1 MEKGNSDTSLPVA
14 LIVGVTGMVGL
25 SLAEALKKPTEF
37 SLSPEGKFPWK
48 VYGVARRP
56 LPTWFPPSLLDH
68 FISLDVL
75 DQTDTVQKLTPISN
89 QVTHV
94 FWVALQI
101 REAEEAN
108 ITVNS
113 TMLANVLDVLKSA
126 SPSRLRHVSLQ
137 TGTKHYMGPIF
148 DPQLADQLVHH
159 EPPFEEHLPRLPYP
173 NFYYALED
181 LVASYSPSISYSVHR
196 SSIIIGASSRSF
208 YNCLLTLSVYATICR
223 HKGLPFKYPGSK
235 YTWEHF
241 CDMTDARVLAEQH
254 IWAAVT
260 DTAKNQA
267 FNCSNGD
274 VFTWK
279 SLWKVLCEVFDVEF
293 VDFDENE
300 SFDWAEMM
308 KDKGKVWDE
317 IVKKYGLFKTNM
329 EDIACFD
336 ATNMVLHLK
345 LQHVCSMNK
354 SREFG
359 FSGFAD
365 TFKSIRMWV
374 GRLRDMKI
382 IP

>member
-1 MEKGNSDTSLPVA
+1 MADGIADSSVPVA
-14 LIVGVTGMVGL
+14 LIVGVTGMAGL
-25 SLAEALKKPTEF
+25 SLAEALKKPTV
-37 SLSPEGKFPWK
+37 LSSSATKFPWK
-48 VYGVARRP
+48 VYGVARQP
-56 LPTWFPPSLLDH
+56 LPSWFPSSLLDQ
-68 FISLDVL
+68 FISVDVL
-75 DQTDTVQKLTPISN
+75 DQTQTFQKLTSISS

-101 REAEEAN
+101 RETEEAN
-108 ITVNS
+108 VTVNS
-113 TMLANVLDVLKSA
+113 IMLANVLDVLISA
-126 SPSRLRHVSLQ
+126 SPSRLRHVTLQ
-137 TGTKHYMGPIF
+137 TGKKHYLGPIF
-148 DPQLADQLVHH
+148 DPQLANQLVHH
-159 EPPFEEHLPRLPYP
+159 EPPFEEHMPRLPYP

-181 LVASYSPSISYSVHR
+181 LVASYSPSITYSVHR

-208 YNCLLTLSVYATICR
+208 YNCLLTLCVYATICR
-223 HKGLPFKYPGSK
+223 HKGLPFRYPGSK

-260 DTAKNQA
+260 DRAKNQA
-267 FNCSNGD
+267 FNCTNGD

-279 SLWKVLCEVFDVEF
+279 RLWKVLCEVFDVEF

-300 SFDWAEMM
+300 RFDWVEEM

-317 IVKKYGLFKTNM
+317 IVKKYELFKTKM
-329 EDIACFD
+329 EDITCFD
-336 ATNMVLHLK
+336 ATNKGMHFK

-354 SREFG
+354 SRELG
-359 FSGFAD
+359 FLGFAD
-365 TFKSIRMWV
+365 TPKSIRMWV